1 MPLCRG
7 DQDPLLHFRWFQD
20 WDGPSTYNSD
30 EFLTLRQNDRVRVAE
45 VSPLGAWLRGTVV
58 GSSRSG
64 WFGGPGSLGQKWV
77 RWWIGSDF
85 LNVFVKLLVNYEKKL
100 VG

>member
-77 RWWIGSDF
+77 RWICSDF
-85 LNVFVKLLVNYEKKL
+85 LKCVCKAACQLRKKM